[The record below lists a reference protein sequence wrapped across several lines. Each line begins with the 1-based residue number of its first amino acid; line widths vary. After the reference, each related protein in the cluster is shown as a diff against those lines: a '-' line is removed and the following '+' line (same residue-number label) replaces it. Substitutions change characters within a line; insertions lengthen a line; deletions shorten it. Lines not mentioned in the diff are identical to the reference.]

1 MSIRER
7 LKVAYENAAFGADK
21 TWSSGFHSLQKPNMD
36 LLVRESQ
43 IQDTFDGVPSPRTV
57 NESIPNSK
65 LAMYFDYP
73 YNNSRELSYAADF
86 RQPDCVPMCFKHDIF
101 KEPWMCDAVEYHC
114 RYYMECFNRGGVS
127 KKSFSTKPPLES
139 PFLKVGHFPEYFIK
153 IGLNSKAVRRL
164 WDTKNVDTRSFM
176 YRTPSRTPDRSLV
189 LYKPPLGEVVCRE
202 HDSESIA
209 FADTEKAYDKDES
222 HLRLVEASLKQ
233 HQEQQKINS
242 AETQAIVCT
251 SDSSQSKRLYSAVL
265 QGYSTNK
272 NAAPPA
278 EGQMTILKRTVPKND
293 RTVQVDSTSSSSE
306 LDKKKP
312 EPLEQIP
319 VWRQSRQ
326 VDVSKVANTLVR
338 SLPLFASTATS
349 SEVMPTSS
357 QALTANHLI
366 PQLNAARLLAST
378 LVSSPQHQVASV
390 PPLAV
395 RQRLTLVAIMLIQ
408 NTFQPQN
415 LLHLCHPVLI
425 RRPMIHNNA
434 VATRPPLLSQNQ
446 FQATTSHHM
455 FKPKAKTKPQ
465 TGSLKRTNP
474 SGATSSGTV
483 RKNMKVEAPS
493 NHNRTSS
500 VHESTSVDTDQEL
513 DELVL
518 RVVDVVLREPDP
530 EPEPENVFPVTGSLS
545 DELERQALEQYNGS
559 NDNVFQELERQ
570 AVEEYEDC
578 SENCKSPPNC
588 KALFGGFFNFN
599 FFIL

>member
-21 TWSSGFHSLQKPNMD
+21 TWSSGFHSLEKPHMD
-36 LLVRESQ
+36 LLLRESQ
-43 IQDTFDGVPSPRTV
+43 IQDTLDGVPTPRTV
-57 NESIPNSK
+57 NEAIPHSK

-86 RQPDCVPMCFKHDIF
+86 RQPDCVPMCFKHDVF

-114 RYYMECFNRGGVS
+114 RYYMECFNRGDVA
-127 KKSFSTKPPLES
+127 KKSFAAKPPLES

-164 WDTKNVDTRSFM
+164 WDTKNPDTRSFM
-176 YRTPSRTPDRSLV
+176 YRTPSPCPDRSLI
-189 LYKPPLGEVVCRE
+189 LYKPPMGEVVCRE
-202 HDSESIA
+202 HDNENLT
-209 FADTEKAYDKDES
+209 FLDTTKAYEKDET

-233 HQEQQKINS
+233 HQDQQKVNCT
-242 AETQAIVCT
+242 ETQAIACT

-293 RTVQVDSTSSSSE
+293 RTVQVDSTGSSTE
-306 LDKKKP
+306 LDKKK
-312 EPLEQIP
+312 EQEQIP
-319 VWRQSRQ
+319 VWRQNRQ
-326 VDVSKVANTLVR
+326 ATNTLVR
-338 SLPLFASTATS
+338 SLPISVS
-349 SEVMPTSS
+349 SEVVP
-357 QALTANHLI
+357 TANHLI
-366 PQLNAARLLAST
+366 PQLNAARLLANA
-378 LVSSPQHQVASV
+378 LVH
-390 PPLAV
+390 PPLA
-395 RQRLTLVAIMLIQ
+395 
-408 NTFQPQN
+408 PQN

-425 RRPMIHNNA
+425 RRPIHNA
-434 VATRPPLLSQNQ
+434 VASRPPLLAQNH
-446 FQATTSHHM
+446 FQASTSHHM

-483 RKNMKVEAPS
+483 RKNMKVETPS
-493 NHNRTSS
+493 NNNQASS
-500 VHESTSVDTDQEL
+500 RNEGSFVDIDQEL

-545 DELERQALEQYNGS
+545 DELERQALEQYTGS

-570 AVEEYEDC
+570 AVEEYDCC